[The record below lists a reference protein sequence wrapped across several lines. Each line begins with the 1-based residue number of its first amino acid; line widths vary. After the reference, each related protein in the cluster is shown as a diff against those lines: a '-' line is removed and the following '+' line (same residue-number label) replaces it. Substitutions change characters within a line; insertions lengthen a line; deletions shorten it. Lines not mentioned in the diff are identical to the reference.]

1 MAAAAT
7 LMQEEHTVP
16 ATAEGSFLGI
26 MVLVRNGTVLRI
38 RQCVNQAEWPD
49 VKNKTRRQQ
58 GSVHRYLGVV
68 TQDPAVAVVF
78 AGTVRHICSTRS
90 QTGRKVHY
98 DGYAEVACLSDPD
111 VRSSGSTRLW
121 LSDRSAKLS
130 TESTHPWTVP
140 DENSWFTSSRVVCM
154 LGDTWMQQKA
164 LEGTEPSYRAGRTK
178 VQSGGS
184 DRALS
189 ELRWGG

>member
-1 MAAAAT
+1 
-7 LMQEEHTVP
+7 MQQENTVP
-16 ATAEGSFLGI
+16 AAEGRFLGI

-38 RQCVNQAEWPD
+38 RQYVNQAERPG

-58 GSVHRYLGVV
+58 GSVHRYRGVV
-68 TQDPAVAVVF
+68 TQAPAVAVVF
-78 AGTVRHICSTRS
+78 AGAVRHICSTRS

-98 DGYAEVACLSDPD
+98 DRYAEMACLSDPD
-111 VRSSGSTRLW
+111 VRSSGATRLS
-121 LSDRSAKLS
+121 LNDRSAELS

-140 DENSWFTSSRVVCM
+140 DENSWLTSSRVECM
-154 LGDTWMQQKA
+154 LGDTWMQEKA
-164 LEGTEPSYRAGRTK
+164 LEGTEPSHWAGRTK

-184 DRALS
+184 GRALS